1 VRVSLR
7 WLGVRKTLT
16 PEQKNQAAESFG
28 AEGDFLS
35 ARKKLLD
42 TTHPAYKAVT
52 AVRGQIV
59 QFWKSMSLPYP
70 EPGVRLIKQAKVA
83 VFHERMQD
91 FRTELAEAVLRLDEH
106 YEELRQ
112 AARRRLGSLYAVADY
127 PSSLQ
132 GLFELSWDFP
142 SIEPPDYL
150 MQLNPAIYDQELSRV
165 SRRFEEAVQLVEQA
179 FLDEFGKL
187 VAHLTERLNNTD
199 GEKKVFRD
207 SAIGNLADFF
217 GRFKE
222 LSVRSNPDLD
232 RLVEQAQQGVRGV
245 KPQDLRDDKALR
257 QQVVTQLAGVQSV
270 LDGLMIDRPRRS
282 IVRNRAGQGGA

>member
-1 VRVSLR
+1 
-7 WLGVRKTLT
+7 
-16 PEQKNQAAESFG
+16 
-28 AEGDFLS
+28 
-35 ARKKLLD
+35 
-42 TTHPAYKAVT
+42 
-52 AVRGQIV
+52 
-59 QFWKSMSLPYP
+59 KSMSLPYP